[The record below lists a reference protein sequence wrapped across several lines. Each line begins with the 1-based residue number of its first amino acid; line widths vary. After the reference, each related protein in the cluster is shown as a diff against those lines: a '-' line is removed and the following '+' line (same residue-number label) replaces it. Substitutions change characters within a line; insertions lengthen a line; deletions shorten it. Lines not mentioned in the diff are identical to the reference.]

1 MKKLL
6 SLLLLII
13 APLLI
18 FGQSSFTNVGGTWTY
33 NQNFNSLTTAGAW
46 SNNSTLSGW
55 YIEKNSAGAISSFAL
70 NTGSTTTAGLYSYG
84 TASASDR
91 SIGSYLTNAFAGSPG
106 GVGYGLRIQNNTGG
120 PINSITVAYTG
131 EQWRKENSATAH
143 KLTFAYK
150 TGTNLTTV
158 GATDLITG
166 GFTAITSLDFTTPQ
180 ASATTAT
187 ALDGNLAANRVVISA
202 TTITFASPV
211 ASNEEILLKWF
222 DVNDS
227 GNDHTLTIDDL
238 TITAGQSTSP
248 SLSATPVSISG
259 LNYTENNGPSAAT
272 SYNLS
277 GTNLTPLDDNITIT
291 APTNFEV
298 STTAN
303 GTFTD
308 NLLVPYT
315 GGALAT
321 TPIFVRLKAGLTTG
335 SYGGVSTFVTNT
347 GGGASSAA
355 NVAVTGTVN
364 APIGSFTPIGTA
376 RTLAQGTSV
385 NIAGRVTV
393 AQQFG
398 GLQIFIQD
406 ITGGISVF
414 KSTGNM
420 VQENSLV
427 IGDSVQVTGTL
438 AAFNQLLQVNVTQ
451 INKVAAT
458 SFIPEPKVIT
468 STQILDNEGQ
478 LVRINDVNIPSATF
492 AAQTNYTFTPVQVR
506 ITQQTNTAGYTNPL
520 VGTSVV
526 AGTGYVIGI
535 AGRFNTSAQLL
546 ARLTTDI
553 VRTGDPAPGSTDA
566 DFDSESTL
574 DVACWNIEWFG
585 ATGSGFGP
593 TDEALQLQNAK
604 TVIKTINADIYNV
617 NEIANLTAFNTL
629 VTELNNEGFAY
640 SGICSSRLSNND
652 NVAGQRVCFL
662 YKTALFSNVTTK
674 HIFETLD
681 DALDAASVPAVL
693 NSFPDA
699 DKTRFWAS
707 GRLPFTLTADVNI
720 PNTPS
725 KRIMFIGVHGR
736 ANTGTTPAEA
746 LSRYNMRKFDVEAL
760 KDTLDAQFPTLP
772 IVMMGDFNDDI
783 DFTVATTAGVPNNQT
798 SYIAYNN
805 DPTKYNMNTR
815 SLSDAGLKST
825 VGFSDMIDHIISSN
839 ELTTEY
845 IANSA
850 RVSNA
855 ESYITSYGS
864 TTSDHYPVMLRFNL
878 AVNPC
883 VTVLNLV
890 SPADDYTSGTQIK
903 QASST
908 NGKITATNAVTGTA
922 NATYQAKSVEL
933 NAGFKADSGTI
944 FRAEIGGCN

>member
-1 MKKLL
+1 MKKNL
-6 SLLLLII
+6 SLLLFLV
-13 APLLI
+13 APFIL
-18 FGQSSFTNVGGTWTY
+18 FGQSTFTNVGGTWTY
-33 NQNFNSLTTAGAW
+33 NQDFNTLTTAGSW
-46 SNNSTLSGW
+46 SNNSTISGW
-55 YIEKNSAGAISSFAL
+55 YIEKNSAGVISSFAL
-70 NTGSTTTAGLYSYG
+70 NTGSSTTAGLYSYG
-84 TASASDR
+84 STAASDR
-91 SIGSYLTNAFAGSPG
+91 AIGTYLSNAFAGNPG
-106 GVGYGLRIQNNTGG
+106 GIGYGLRITNNTGG
-120 PINSITVAYTG
+120 PINTIPVAYTG
-131 EQWRKENSATAH
+131 EQWRKENNAAAH

-158 GATDLITG
+158 GVTDLTTG
-166 GFTAITSLDFTTPQ
+166 GFTTVTALDFTSPQ
-180 ASATTAT
+180 AAATAAT
-187 ALDGNLAANRVVISA
+187 ALDGNAAANKTVFSA
-202 TTITFASPV
+202 ITITFTNPV

-222 DVNDS
+222 DINDS
-227 GNDHTLTIDDL
+227 GNDHTLTIDD
-238 TITAGQSTSP
+238 IIVTAGQSTSP
-248 SLSATPVSISG
+248 ALSATPASISG
-259 LNYTENNGPSAAT
+259 LNYAENSGPSAAT
-272 SYNLS
+272 SYNIS
-277 GTNLTPLDDNITIT
+277 GFNLTPVDDNITIT

-298 STTAN
+298 STSSN
-303 GTFTD
+303 GTFSD
-308 NLLVPYT
+308 NLLIPYT

-335 SYGGVSTFVTNT
+335 NYGGASTFVTNA
-347 GGGASSAA
+347 GGGASTS

-364 APIGSFTPIGTA
+364 AAIGTFTPIGTA
-376 RTLAQGTSV
+376 RTFTQGTTV

-393 AQQFG
+393 GQQFG

-406 ITGGISVF
+406 ITGGISVYQA
-414 KSTGNM
+414 TGNM

-451 INKVAAT
+451 ITKVAAT
-458 SFIPEPKVIT
+458 PFIPAPKVIT

-478 LVRINDVNIPSATF
+478 LVRINDVNITAATF
-492 AAQTNYTFTPVQVR
+492 AAQTNYPFMPVQVR

-520 VGTSVV
+520 IGTSVV

-585 ATGSGFGP
+585 TTGSGFGP

-617 NEIANLTAFNTL
+617 NEISNLTAFNTL
-629 VTELNNEGFAY
+629 VSELNTDGFAY

-652 NVAGQRVCFL
+652 NVTGQRVCFI

-674 HIFETLD
+674 HIFETID
-681 DALDAASVPAVL
+681 TALDGGSVPTVL
-693 NSFPDA
+693 NAYPDA

-720 PNTPS
+720 PNSPS
-725 KRIMFIGVHGR
+725 KRIMFIGIHGR

-760 KDTLDAQFPTLP
+760 KDTLNAQFSTLP
-772 IVMMGDFNDDI
+772 TVMMGDFNDDI

-798 SYIAYNN
+798 SYVAYNN
-805 DPTKYNMNTR
+805 DPTRYNMNTR

-855 ESYITSYGS
+855 ESYISSYGT

-878 AVNPC
+878 ASSNPC
-883 VTVLNLV
+883 VTTLNLV

-903 QASST
+903 QASSI
-908 NGKITATNAVTGTA
+908 NGKITATNAVTETA
-922 NATYQAKSVEL
+922 NATYQAKVVEL
-933 NAGFKADSGTI
+933 NAGFKAYNGTI
-944 FRAEIGGCN
+944 FKAEIGGCN

>member
-6 SLLLLII
+6 LLLVLSFCSTIT
-13 APLLI
+13 
-18 FGQSSFTNVGGTWTY
+18 FGQVSITNFPY
-33 NQNFNSLTTAGAW
+33 SQNFDGIGNTATAALPSGFKLGANTTDFTAATNTTATTHAAG
-46 SNNSTLSGW
+46 TSGTGSL
-55 YIEKNSAGAISSFAL
+55 NGTSAGGAYNFAAGV
-70 NTGSTTTAGLYSYG
+70 TASTT
-84 TASASDR
+84 DR
-91 SIGSYLTNAFAGSPG
+91 AVGFLTSGGFTSPRDIFFAFT
-106 GVGYGLRIQNNTGG
+106 NNTG
-120 PINSITVAYTG
+120 NVLS
-131 EQWRKENSATAH
+131 
-143 KLTFAYK
+143 
-150 TGTNLTTV
+150 
-158 GATDLITG
+158 
-166 GFTAITSLDFTTPQ
+166 
-180 ASATTAT
+180 
-187 ALDGNLAANRVVISA
+187 
-202 TTITFASPV
+202 
-211 ASNEEILLKWF
+211 
-222 DVNDS
+222 
-227 GNDHTLTIDDL
+227 TLTIAFDYEKYRTGSRAFDW
-238 TITAGQSTSP
+238 TFFHGSTATSISTAATDGNQSYAADAANAVLNPSTSVSKTISLTGLSIANGTTYYLRWRYTGSGGSTNAQGLGVDNIVISSTASTNP
-248 SLSATPVSISG
+248 ALSATPTSISG
-259 LNYTENNGPSAAT
+259 LNYTESNGPSAAT
-272 SYNLS
+272 SYSLS
-277 GTNLTPLDDNITIT
+277 GINLTPDSDNITVT

-298 STTAN
+298 STAAN
-303 GTFTD
+303 GTFSD

-315 GGALAT
+315 GGALPS

-335 SYGGVSTFVTNT
+335 NYGGASTFVANT
-347 GGGASSAA
+347 GGGASTS

-364 APIGSFTPIGTA
+364 AAIGSFTPIGTA
-376 RTLAQGTSV
+376 RTLAQGTTV

-393 AQQFG
+393 GQQFG

-406 ITGGISVF
+406 ITGGISVYQAA
-414 KSTGNM
+414 GNM

-451 INKVAAT
+451 ITKVAAT

-478 LVRINDVNIPSATF
+478 LVRINDVNIPAATF
-492 AAQTNYTFTPVQVR
+492 AAQTNYTFMPVQVR
-506 ITQQTNTAGYTNPL
+506 ITQQTNSAGYTNPL

-535 AGRFNTSAQLL
+535 AGRFNTSSQLL

-566 DFDSESTL
+566 DFDGESTL

-585 ATGSGFGP
+585 TTGSGFGP

-617 NEIANLTAFNTL
+617 NEISNLTAFNTL
-629 VTELNNEGFAY
+629 VSELNTDGFAY
-640 SGICSSRLSNND
+640 SGVCSSRLSNND
-652 NVAGQRVCFL
+652 NTTGQRVCFL
-662 YKTALFSNVTTK
+662 YKTALFSNVVTK
-674 HIFETLD
+674 HIFETID
-681 DALDAASVPAVL
+681 NALDAGSVPTVL
-693 NSFPDA
+693 NTYPDA

-720 PNTPS
+720 PNSPS

-760 KDTLDAQFPTLP
+760 KDTLDAQFSTLP
-772 IVMMGDFNDDI
+772 TVMMGDFNDDI

-798 SYIAYNN
+798 SYVAYNN

-839 ELTTEY
+839 ELTAEY

-855 ESYITSYGS
+855 ESYITSYGT

-878 AVNPC
+878 APANPC
-883 VTVLNLV
+883 VANLILV
-890 SPADDYTSGTQIK
+890 SPTDDYTSGTQIK

-908 NGKITATNAVTGTA
+908 NGKITATNTVTGTA
-922 NATYQAKSVEL
+922 NTTYQAKAVEL
-933 NAGFKADSGTI
+933 NAGFKADNGTI
-944 FRAEIGGCN
+944 FRAEVGGCN

>member
-6 SLLLLII
+6 SLLMLSFCSAIT
-13 APLLI
+13 
-18 FGQSSFTNVGGTWTY
+18 FGQVSVTNFPY
-33 NQNFNSLTTAGAW
+33 SQNFDGIGNTATAVLPSGFKLGANTADFTAAANTVATTQAAGTSGTGALTGTSTGGAYNFASGVTA
-46 SNNSTLSGW
+46 
-55 YIEKNSAGAISSFAL
+55 
-70 NTGSTTTAGLYSYG
+70 STT
-84 TASASDR
+84 DR
-91 SIGSYLTNAFAGSPG
+91 AVGFLTSGGFTSPRDIFFAFT
-106 GVGYGLRIQNNTGG
+106 NNTGNVLSTLNITFDYEKYRTG
-120 PINSITVAYTG
+120 SRAFDWTFFHGSTATSVSTAATDGNQSYAADAANAVLNPSTSISKTISLTGLSIANGTTYYLRWRYTG
-131 EQWRKENSATAH
+131 SGGSTNSQG
-143 KLTFAYK
+143 L
-150 TGTNLTTV
+150 GIDN
-158 GATDLITG
+158 I
-166 GFTAITSLDFTTPQ
+166 
-180 ASATTAT
+180 
-187 ALDGNLAANRVVISA
+187 VIS
-202 TTITFASPV
+202 
-211 ASNEEILLKWF
+211 
-222 DVNDS
+222 
-227 GNDHTLTIDDL
+227 
-238 TITAGQSTSP
+238 STVSTNP
-248 SLSATPVSISG
+248 ALSATPVSISG

-277 GTNLTPLDDNITIT
+277 GINLTPDSDNITVT

-315 GGALAT
+315 GGSLAA

-335 SYGGVSTFVTNT
+335 SYGGASTFVTNT

-355 NVAVTGTVN
+355 IVAVTGTVN

-376 RTLAQGTSV
+376 RTLAQGTTV

-414 KSTGNM
+414 KSTGNI
-420 VQENSLV
+420 VQENSLA

-478 LVRINDVNIPSATF
+478 LVRINDVNIPAVASF

-604 TVIKTINADIYNV
+604 TIIKTINADIYNV

-652 NVAGQRVCFL
+652 NVTGQRVCFL

-674 HIFETLD
+674 HIFETID
-681 DALDAASVPAVL
+681 NALDAGSVPAVL

-720 PNTPS
+720 PNSPS
-725 KRIMFIGVHGR
+725 RRMMFIGVHAR
-736 ANTGTTPAEA
+736 ANTGSTPADA
-746 LSRYNMRKFDVEAL
+746 LNRYSMRKFDVEAL

-805 DPTKYNMNTR
+805 DPTRYNMHTR
-815 SLSDAGLKST
+815 ALSDAGLKST
-825 VGFSDMIDHIISSN
+825 VGFSDMIDHVISSN
-839 ELTTEY
+839 ELSTQY

-864 TTSDHYPVMLRFNL
+864 TTSDHYAVMVRFNL
-878 AVNPC
+878 GAGNPC
-883 VTVLNLV
+883 ATTLNLV

-922 NATYQAKSVEL
+922 NATYQAKVVEL
-933 NAGFKADSGTI
+933 NAGFKADNGTI